1 MFLNINRYRIVVVTS
16 QRVLVVDA
24 GKVNKRSPCVM
35 PLVPA
40 HMS

>member
-1 MFLNINRYRIVVVTS
+1 
-16 QRVLVVDA
+16 VLVVDA
-24 GKVNKRSPCVM
+24 GKVNKRSPCVI